1 MKLEQIKLSNYR
13 SVESESID
21 FKSINKSQTY
31 CLLGINES
39 GKSSILKGIA
49 LFENLT
55 PQYLDDFFDETE
67 PVKTCLTYTPNI
79 VYNRVLWSKLI
90 KDFGFPKDIATA
102 IEVTSVDLVT
112 KYEPIESTSKEYIEV
127 LSFKNDKIKG
137 YHLVDDKLEKI
148 IKTEEEINPLDLHDF
163 FKEKLPKFFWSFSH
177 DINFWESSDQYLILD
192 EISLP
197 DFAENPSDVSIPL
210 KNCFVLSGIQVEKIK
225 IKIENLTSP
234 SRIRNL
240 ESLLSEKVTE
250 HINTVW
256 PEHPI
261 EIRFEINNNKISLL
275 IEDVGVKHKAKTTN
289 QRSDGFKQFISFLLT
304 LSTERVNQDLPRKTI
319 MLLDEPET
327 HLHPKAQINLMKE
340 LIKLTTDM
348 NHIVI
353 YATHSNYMIDKVNLD
368 RNFKVIK
375 KKNETT
381 KLERISKSNSSYSE
395 INYTIFDIPTTDY
408 HNELYGFL
416 EDIHPKKLNGI
427 NKDRNWV
434 NEKSGKT
441 ESVSLPKYIR
451 NAIHHPENKS
461 NRAYTQAQLKKSIGI
476 LRNLKYK

>member
-21 FKSINKSQTY
+21 FNSINKSQTY

-49 LFENLT
+49 LFESLT
-55 PQYLDDFFDETE
+55 PQYPDDFFDDAE
-67 PVKTCLTYTPNI
+67 PIKTCLTYTPSKF
-79 VYNRVLWSKLI
+79 YNSVLRSKLI
-90 KDFGFPKDIATA
+90 KEFGFPKDIAAA
-102 IEVTSVDLVT
+102 IEVTSVALVAE
-112 KYEPIESTSKEYIEV
+112 YEPTESTSKDYVEI
-127 LSFKNDKIKG
+127 LSLKNDIIKG
-137 YHLVDDKLEKI
+137 YHLVDDNLEKI
-148 IKTEEEINPLDLHDF
+148 GKTEEEIEPLDLHDF
-163 FKEKLPKFFWSFSH
+163 FEEKLPKFFWGYTH

-192 EISLP
+192 EINLP
-197 DFAENPSDVSIPL
+197 DFAEDPSDISIPL
-210 KNCFVLSGIQVEKIK
+210 KNCFVLSGIAEEKIK
-225 IKIENLTSP
+225 FKIENLTSP
-234 SRIRNL
+234 ARIRNL

-275 IEDVGVKHKAKTTN
+275 IEDVGVKHKAKTTS

-304 LSTERVNQDLPRKTI
+304 LSTERINHDLPRKTI

-340 LIKLTTDM
+340 LIKLTTDL

-375 KKNETT
+375 KKNERT
-381 KLERISKSNSSYSE
+381 KLESISKSNSSYSE
-395 INYTIFDIPTTDY
+395 INYTVFDIPTTDY

-416 EDIHPKKLNGI
+416 EHVHPTKLNGI
-427 NKDRNWV
+427 SKDRNWV
-434 NEKSGKT
+434 NKKSGKT

-451 NAIHHPENKS
+451 NAIHHPENTS
-461 NRAYTQAQLKKSIGI
+461 NRAYSQAQLKNSIEI
-476 LRNLKYK
+476 LRKLKYK